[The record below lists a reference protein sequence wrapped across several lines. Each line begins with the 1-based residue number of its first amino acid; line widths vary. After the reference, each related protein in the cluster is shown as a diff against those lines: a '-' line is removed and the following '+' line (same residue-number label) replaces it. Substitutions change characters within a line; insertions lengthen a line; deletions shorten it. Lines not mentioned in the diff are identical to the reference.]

1 MSKEDKKFNLK
12 LYFKNLDDESNEG
25 IKNFTL
31 EQFYEECKEISEV
44 IFEEDLGFTKEEI
57 ERDFDLICELC
68 KNQGNSIDYAEEPN
82 NRYINKIEYCYYEKC
97 KYAEYDKDGN
107 AEFSEKLKDGMES
120 KK

>member
-1 MSKEDKKFNLK
+1 MLKEDKKFKLK
-12 LYFKNLDDESNEG
+12 LFFKNLDDESNEG

-68 KNQGNSIDYAEEPN
+68 KNQGNSIDYAEESN
-82 NRYINKIEYCYYEKC
+82 NRYIYKIEYCYNEKC

-107 AEFSEKLKDGMES
+107 AEFSDS
-120 KK
+120 I